1 MMTYKDEQ
9 TKREIFA
16 AAIGEV
22 MAACGF
28 STADVRGAF
37 GAAGRHEIQADRRR
51 ARALENRAI
60 HRLSLL
66 VFLFALLIPATVS
79 AQITSPTFE
88 YPWAGTDSGS
98 GIAAVRLIYSHNG
111 GPWLQFGPE
120 YTTSPITFDSRMTGG
135 DGRYEFYTIGIDN
148 VGNLEDAP
156 TTPDWAVTV
165 NAILEAPMM
174 LNHDPWAPGT
184 SVTIRWISA
193 EPLPTVIW
201 YQDMTSPT
209 LETPPIGVAAGVT
222 SHTVTGLLH
231 NHQYRFRVHHTDPLT
246 GTTSPASSFVYIR
259 QDAVPPETWLDKAPG
274 PMISRWRYLR

>member
-37 GAAGRHEIQADRRR
+37 GAAGRHEIQSDRRR
-51 ARALENRAI
+51 ARALESRAI

-66 VFLFALLIPATVS
+66 GFLFALLIPAAAQ
-79 AQITSPTFE
+79 AQITTPVFPI
-88 YPWAGTDSGS
+88 PWNGTDSGS
-98 GIAAVRLIYSHNG
+98 GLEAVRLIYSYND
-111 GPWLQFGPE
+111 GPWRQWGPE

-135 DGRYEFYTIGIDN
+135 DGEYRFYTLGVDG
-148 VGNLEDAP
+148 VGNVEATP
-156 TTPDWAVTV
+156 TTPGLVVTV

-184 SVTIRWISA
+184 SVSIRWVPSEA
-193 EPLPTVIW
+193 LPTVIW

-231 NHQYRFRVHHTDPLT
+231 NHQYRFRVHHTDPST
-246 GTTSPASSFVYIR
+246 GASSPASSYVYIQ
-259 QDAVPPETWLDKAPG
+259 QDAVPPETWIEKQPG
-274 PMISRWRYLR
+274 AMMREWVNLR